1 MLINPARW
9 RLVYFSPA
17 DIFLCQKMVRKTY
30 THVCK
35 TYTHDSF
42 NPTNPVS
49 DWSKIHGGLYRS
61 SVHIIFLADFQLMQ
75 QLTGLQRPADAQAV
89 WAGCNFSRR
98 GLTLHTTG
106 IVHFILFNLITIP
119 FDQVSFKVHYK
130 KLL

>member
-1 MLINPARW
+1 MVDGCFVYFFLCVYYNIKFKNGKFVYRLKSNNVIIFYELMLIFLARC

-17 DIFLCQKMVRKTY
+17 DFFLCQKMVRKTY

-49 DWSKIHGGLYRS
+49 DWSKIHGGLYLP

-75 QLTGLQRPADAQAV
+75 QLTGLQRPADAQAT
-89 WAGCNFSRR
+89 WA
-98 GLTLHTTG
+98 
-106 IVHFILFNLITIP
+106 
-119 FDQVSFKVHYK
+119 
-130 KLL
+130 

>member
-9 RLVYFSPA
+9 RLVFFSPA

-49 DWSKIHGGLYRS
+49 DWSKIHGGLYLP

-75 QLTGLQRPADAQAV
+75 QLTGLQRPADAQAI

-98 GLTLHTTG
+98 GLTLHTTKG
-106 IVHFILFNLITIP
+106 PSFFEVDALF
-119 FDQVSFKVHYK
+119 
-130 KLL
+130 